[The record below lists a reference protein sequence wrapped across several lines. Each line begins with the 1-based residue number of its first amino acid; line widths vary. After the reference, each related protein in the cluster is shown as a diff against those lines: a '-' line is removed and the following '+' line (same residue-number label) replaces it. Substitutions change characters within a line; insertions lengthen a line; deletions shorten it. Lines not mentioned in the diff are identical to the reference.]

1 MAVSARSR
9 CPAWSPPRHRPLWSR
24 LTVTSSGAGRPTG
37 PATSASGPTAP
48 AFTVDAYPPT
58 NLRYSGAWAARTVPS
73 AWYRATWASIDPA
86 ASATAEVTGQEL
98 AVVGPTR
105 PDGPAVQ
112 IYVDGQLRLTVAA
125 RSLVPSSRR
134 ILGRLPMAAGSHLV
148 RIQRAPG
155 ETAPL

>member
-1 MAVSARSR
+1 
-9 CPAWSPPRHRPLWSR
+9 
-24 LTVTSSGAGRPTG
+24 
-37 PATSASGPTAP
+37 
-48 AFTVDAYPPT
+48 VDAYPPT

-86 ASATAEVTGQEL
+86 ATATAEVTGQEL
-98 AVVGPTR
+98 GVVGPTR

-155 ETAPL
+155 ETAPLELEGLIVRR